1 MGPIV
6 SERAPFEKPS
16 NDARGLARR
25 LKETLARSVPR
36 VSLAAPRNFWQ
47 CSWPMDALRVRGTG
61 KPLVGKVRIS
71 GAKNAALPI
80 LCATLLSD
88 GASRLRNV
96 PRLRDMETTSAL
108 LRFLGRDVTFE
119 APEIHV
125 AAGSDVRPEAPYE
138 LVKQMRASVLVLGP
152 LVARFGRAKVS
163 LPGGCAIG
171 ARPIDQHLKGLEAM
185 GCSIKLER
193 GYVIAEGPGGGGRLK
208 AAEVY
213 FDLPTVTGT
222 ENLMMAAAL
231 AKGRTTLVNCA
242 REPEIEE
249 LGRILNK
256 MGAEVDGAGTDVIH
270 IVGAEPGALA
280 PFDHAIIPDRIEAG
294 TYMVAAAM
302 VEGGDVVLENAELS
316 DLEALSQKLRAAG
329 VSITTEAQ
337 TIRVRRTGPLRA
349 VNITTAPHPGF
360 PTDMQAQFL
369 ALMCLAKG
377 ESVITETIF
386 ENRFM
391 HVPELQ
397 RMGATIAL
405 RGNTAVVQGVSKLY
419 GASVMAT
426 DLRASASLVLA
437 GLATDEETEV
447 RRVYHLDRGYEQI
460 EDKLAGLGATVER
473 VKGAEA

>member
-1 MGPIV
+1 
-6 SERAPFEKPS
+6 
-16 NDARGLARR
+16 
-25 LKETLARSVPR
+25 
-36 VSLAAPRNFWQ
+36 
-47 CSWPMDALRVRGTG
+47 MDAIFVRGGATLRG
-61 KPLVGKVRIS
+61 TVRIS

-96 PRLRDMETTSAL
+96 PALRDIDTTAAL
-108 LRFLGRDVTFE
+108 LRFLGRDVRVD
-119 APEIHV
+119 APEVHV
-125 AAGSDVRPEAPYE
+125 AAGDNVRPEAPYE

-152 LVARFGRAKVS
+152 LLARFGRAKVS

-185 GCSIKLER
+185 GAKIRLER
-193 GYVIAEGPGGGGRLK
+193 GYVIAEGPNGGERLRG
-208 AAEVY
+208 AEII

-231 AKGRTTLVNCA
+231 AKGRSTLVNCA
-242 REPEIEE
+242 REPEVEE
-249 LGRILNK
+249 LGRVLNK

-270 IVGAEPGALA
+270 ITGRDRGTLA

-294 TYMVAAAM
+294 TYMVAAAATP
-302 VEGGDVVLENAELS
+302 GGDVTLEGAEIS
-316 DLEALSQKLRAAG
+316 DLEALVAKMRQAG
-329 VSITTEAQ
+329 VEITAEGQ
-337 TIRVRRTGPLRA
+337 NIRVRREGPLRA
-349 VNITTAPHPGF
+349 VNVTTAPHPGF

-369 ALMCLAKG
+369 VLMCLAKG

-397 RMGATIAL
+397 RMGASIAL
-405 RGNTAVVQGVSKLY
+405 RGNTAVVQGVEKTF

-426 DLRASASLVLA
+426 DLRASASLIIA
-437 GLATDEETEV
+437 GLVSEDETEV
-447 RRVYHLDRGYEQI
+447 RR
-460 EDKLAGLGATVER
+460 
-473 VKGAEA
+473 

>member
-1 MGPIV
+1 
-6 SERAPFEKPS
+6 
-16 NDARGLARR
+16 
-25 LKETLARSVPR
+25 
-36 VSLAAPRNFWQ
+36 
-47 CSWPMDALRVRGTG
+47 MDALRIRGTG
-61 KPLVGKVRIS
+61 KPLTGKVRIS

-96 PRLRDMETTSAL
+96 PRLRDMETTAAL
-108 LRFLGRDVTFE
+108 LRFLGRNVTFD
-119 APEIHV
+119 APEVHV
-125 AAGSDVRPEAPYE
+125 AAGSQVRPEAPYE

-171 ARPIDQHLKGLEAM
+171 ARPIDQHLKGLEAL
-185 GCSIKLER
+185 GCTTRLER

-208 AAEVY
+208 GAEIY

-222 ENLMMAAAL
+222 ENIMMAAAL
-231 AKGRTTLVNCA
+231 AKGRSTLVNCA

-249 LGRILNK
+249 LARILNK
-256 MGAEVDGAGTDVIH
+256 MGAEVNGAGTDVIH
-270 IVGAEPGALA
+270 IVGADRGELA

-302 VEGGDVVLENAELS
+302 IEGGDVVLEGAELS
-316 DLEALSQKLRAAG
+316 DMEALAMKMRAAG
-329 VSITTEAQ
+329 VEITSEGQ
-337 TIRVRRTGPLRA
+337 NVRVRRKGPLRA
-349 VNITTAPHPGF
+349 VNVTTAPHPGF

-369 ALMCLAKG
+369 ALMCLARG
-377 ESVITETIF
+377 ESVISETIF

-397 RMGATIAL
+397 RMGASVVL
-405 RGNTAVVQGVSKLY
+405 RGNSAVVQGVSKLY

-426 DLRASASLVLA
+426 DLRASASLVIS
-437 GLATDEETEV
+437 GLATECDEETEI
-447 RRVYHLDRGYEQI
+447 RRVYHLDRGYERI
-460 EDKLAGLGATVER
+460 EEKLRGLGASVER
-473 VKGAEA
+473 MKGAES

>member
-1 MGPIV
+1 
-6 SERAPFEKPS
+6 
-16 NDARGLARR
+16 
-25 LKETLARSVPR
+25 
-36 VSLAAPRNFWQ
+36 
-47 CSWPMDALRVRGTG
+47 MDAIKIRGGTPLRGT
-61 KPLVGKVRIS
+61 VRIS

-96 PRLRDMETTSAL
+96 PALRDIDTTAAL
-108 LRFLGRDVTFE
+108 LRFLGRGVTIA
-119 APEIHV
+119 APEVHV
-125 AAGSDVRPEAPYE
+125 DAVTGTVRPEAPYE

-163 LPGGCAIG
+163 LPGGCQIG

-185 GCSIKLER
+185 GCVIRLER
-193 GYVIAEGPGGGGRLK
+193 GYVLAEGPNGGGRLRG
-208 AAEVY
+208 AEVY

-242 REPEIEE
+242 REPEVEE

-270 IVGAEPGALA
+270 VKGSDRGELA

-294 TYMVAAAM
+294 TYMAAAAA
-302 VEGGDVVLENAELS
+302 VDGSDVVLEGAELA
-316 DLEALSQKLRAAG
+316 DLEALVSKMRRAG
-329 VSITTEAQ
+329 VEISSEEQ
-337 TIRVRRTGPLRA
+337 NVRVRRTGPLRS
-349 VNITTAPHPGF
+349 VNVTTAPHPGF

-369 ALMCLAKG
+369 VLMCLARG
-377 ESVITETIF
+377 ESVISETIF

-397 RMGATIAL
+397 RMGASIAL
-405 RGNTAVVQGVSKLY
+405 RGNTAVVQGVDKLY

-426 DLRASASLVLA
+426 DLRASASLVIA
-437 GLATDEETEV
+437 GLVADDETEV
-447 RRVYHLDRGYEQI
+447 RRVYHIDRGYERI
-460 EDKLAGLGATVER
+460 EAKLGGVGAKIER
-473 VKGAEA
+473 VRGADA